1 MGEIEGKRAEA
12 TVASCVVFPE
22 PGGGKKRDSVLPYTL
37 LYVMCLGHGT
47 QFFGQTLFQVI
58 L

>member
-22 PGGGKKRDSVLPYTL
+22 PGGGKKRDSVLPYML
-37 LYVMCLGHGT
+37 LYVMYVHVHVLYMCVYVNLCT
-47 QFFGQTLFQVI
+47 
-58 L
+58 